1 MRFLKQSITVVL
13 ALLAPAPTLADTTV
27 LLTRHGDRDTL
38 AEDLNAKGRARAAA
52 LPAAVTEFDIAAI
65 YSPDKGRNLDTAA
78 PLAARLGI
86 PVTKLDPLMAAD
98 VLRSAYP
105 DRAVIWIG
113 NTDNLV
119 TIFEALG
126 GTGAPPEFYGDIY
139 VLTLTDAGE
148 TAVEIRHYGP

>member
-1 MRFLKQSITVVL
+1 MK
-13 ALLAPAPTLADTTV
+13 LLAILVPMFMSATYALADTTI

-52 LPAAVTEFDIAAI
+52 LPAAVAEFDIAAI
-65 YSPDKGRNLDTAA
+65 YAPDKPRNLDTAA
-78 PLAARLGI
+78 PLAEKLGI
-86 PVTKLDPLMAAD
+86 PVTVLDPRKAA
-98 VLRSAYP
+98 VILRSAYP

-139 VLTLTDAGE
+139 VLTLTDSGE
-148 TAVEIRHYGP
+148 TAVGIRHYGP